1 MTDETDLPP
10 GWAWDTLGAI
20 CGAVAQVTPG
30 DIFTDEFTYL
40 DISSIDNE
48 GYRLKDPKQI
58 RVSDAPSRARQL
70 VLQGDVLFST
80 VRTYLKNIAYVD
92 ERFDG
97 KIASTGFCVLRPADR
112 IEGRYIYYYTLTR
125 NFIDKVSALQRGVS
139 YPAVRDV
146 DVQAQS
152 IPVAPAA
159 EQRRIVEKIDELFS
173 LIEAGE
179 QALARARRL
188 LERYRQSV
196 LNAAV
201 TGELTK
207 EWRERHQGDIESG
220 EDLLKR
226 ILKARREAWEKAEL
240 AKMRAR
246 GKPPTDDRWKQKYR
260 EPQPPDTSTLPD
272 LPEGWVWA
280 TLEMLTDGHEGN
292 GISIKGSDN
301 PPGTP
306 ALRLD
311 SVRNGA
317 IDFSVR
323 RYIPLPLNRV
333 SRYEVVPGDFLIS
346 RANGSKHLLA
356 CAALVTREPAQCVF
370 PDTIIRFRAID
381 GVLLGQW
388 LQSIW
393 PSRLVRN
400 QIEARGKTSAGIWK
414 VSQEDLRRVHVP
426 LPSPAERAFII
437 DAVETSEWDGVE
449 LSCELE
455 VITRRAA
462 ALRQSILAAAFSG
475 KLVPQDPADEPASVL
490 LARIRAERAQPAAK
504 PPKRPG
510 AGHRQRKTP
519 QLALPIEERQT

>member
-10 GWAWDTLGAI
+10 GWVACSLGDFLSER
-20 CGAVAQVTPG
+20 GQ
-30 DIFTDEFTYL
+30 
-40 DISSIDNE
+40 SIDPSAFPDE
-48 GYRLKDPKQI
+48 EFDLYSVPSFDTGMPEMCLGETIGSTKQPVAANTVLVCKI
-58 RVSDAPSRARQL
+58 NPRINRVWKVSNSSSHRQ
-70 VLQGDVLFST
+70 
-80 VRTYLKNIAYVD
+80 
-92 ERFDG
+92 
-97 KIASTGFCVLRPADR
+97 IASTEWITFPSHAAVDPDYLRYYMSQDKFRRFLASNVSGVGGSLMRVRPSTLA
-112 IEGRYIYYYTLTR
+112 RYPFTL
-125 NFIDKVSALQRGVS
+125 
-139 YPAVRDV
+139 
-146 DVQAQS
+146 
-152 IPVAPAA
+152 APIN
-159 EQRRIVEKIDELFS
+159 EQRRLVEKIDELFS